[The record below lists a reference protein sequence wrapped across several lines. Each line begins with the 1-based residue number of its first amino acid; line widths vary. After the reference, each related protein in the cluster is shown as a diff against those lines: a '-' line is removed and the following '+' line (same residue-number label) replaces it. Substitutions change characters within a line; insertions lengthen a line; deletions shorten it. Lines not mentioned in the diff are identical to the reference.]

1 MNVQVPSQSIRFALL
16 LLTGEYI
23 LLGWYLAA
31 HHVFWLMGSCIVIV
45 TFAVIWKE
53 NPILDTLV
61 WLVRQPVFVAIAV
74 SFVLSLMVAFLL
86 IKPILLNVSF
96 LPSVILLYALLE
108 MRVANFK
115 QMDIVFWAMAITG
128 LGLGIGEAI
137 DLFITPSIRY

>member
-74 SFVLSLMVAFLL
+74 SFVLSLMVAFLM

-108 MRVANFK
+108 MRIANFK
-115 QMDIVFWAMAITG
+115 QTDIVFWAMAITG